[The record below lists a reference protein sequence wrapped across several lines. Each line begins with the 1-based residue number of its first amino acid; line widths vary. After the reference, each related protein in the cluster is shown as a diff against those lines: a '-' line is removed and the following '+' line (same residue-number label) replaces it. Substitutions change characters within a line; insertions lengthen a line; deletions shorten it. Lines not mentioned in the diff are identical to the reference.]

1 MTSKA
6 ESSMSPNHFQ
16 PSGNSLIHQTEHYL
30 SARNIVHSGE
40 QDKVPTS

>member
-6 ESSMSPNHFQ
+6 EGSMSPNHFQ
-16 PSGNSLIHQTEHYL
+16 ISGNLFIHQTEHYL
-30 SARNIVHSGE
+30 SARNIVHIE